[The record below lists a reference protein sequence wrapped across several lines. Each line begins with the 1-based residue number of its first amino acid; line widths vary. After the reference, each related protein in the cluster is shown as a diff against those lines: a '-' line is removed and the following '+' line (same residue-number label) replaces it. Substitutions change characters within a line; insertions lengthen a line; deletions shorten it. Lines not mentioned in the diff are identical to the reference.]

1 MYFEN
6 QILHPGEKIKKLR
19 IMLHAAQ
26 KELSSKSISRNF
38 ISAIEN
44 KREALSV
51 NAAKVIA
58 YNLNRIIDEGAYT
71 LPHITPEELLLSEE
85 EQAIIIVKNRIKEL
99 GKYEDDS
106 IEQFK
111 LKVNNIESL
120 IESYNIPEDVLYDFY
135 KIVIDFYYKN
145 YCYEMAEVYILE
157 KLDLSSIQQNE
168 IEYIESLLV
177 KMKICIKLNK
187 NASIVHIGEYILKF
201 INRHKINDEV
211 YKKRTYFNVALSCKK
226 LNESKEGLYYINKL
240 KSSDFQFTESELSDI
255 TLLEG
260 ILYRQN
266 GNYEIA
272 EIKLREYLELSKK
285 MKCNRNIV
293 LGYNDLAYYYRSLKD
308 YGRAKFNIDRAI
320 YISENNNIDSELLT
334 IVFHEAFCIYMKF
347 DEELM
352 LHYFNKTLDKGILTG
367 NTELLL
373 DAINR
378 IFDYFEG
385 KGTKDKNLEI
395 LKNIDDKTKNY
406 DKKNELGEV
415 YVRAFNYVDF

>member
-6 QILHPGEKIKKLR
+6 EILHPGEKIKKLR

-145 YCYEMAEVYILE
+145 YRYEMAEVYILE

-168 IEYIESLLV
+168 IEYIESLLT
-177 KMKICIKLNK
+177 KMKK
-187 NASIVHIGEYILKF
+187 YI
-201 INRHKINDEV
+201 
-211 YKKRTYFNVALSCKK
+211 
-226 LNESKEGLYYINKL
+226 
-240 KSSDFQFTESELSDI
+240 
-255 TLLEG
+255 
-260 ILYRQN
+260 
-266 GNYEIA
+266 
-272 EIKLREYLELSKK
+272 
-285 MKCNRNIV
+285 
-293 LGYNDLAYYYRSLKD
+293 
-308 YGRAKFNIDRAI
+308 
-320 YISENNNIDSELLT
+320 
-334 IVFHEAFCIYMKF
+334 
-347 DEELM
+347 
-352 LHYFNKTLDKGILTG
+352 
-367 NTELLL
+367 
-373 DAINR
+373 
-378 IFDYFEG
+378 
-385 KGTKDKNLEI
+385 
-395 LKNIDDKTKNY
+395 
-406 DKKNELGEV
+406 
-415 YVRAFNYVDF
+415 